1 MAHYQA
7 TESRSTR
14 FASLLRS
21 AADRIDDR
29 KPRSLRRPVSYS
41 PTPTT
46 FRSIAQDAILAELRN
61 CTGPHSARRA
71 FRLMADL
78 RDLEAGR

>member
-7 TESRSTR
+7 TEPRASR
-14 FASLLRS
+14 FASLLRC
-21 AADRIDDR
+21 AADRIDNHE
-29 KPRSLRRPVSYS
+29 PRSPRRPISYP

-46 FRSIAQDAILAELRN
+46 FRSIARDAILSELHD
-61 CTGPHSARRA
+61 CCGPNSARRA

>member
-7 TESRSTR
+7 TEPRSTR
-14 FASLLRS
+14 LASVLRC
-21 AADRIDDR
+21 AADRMDNR
-29 KPRSLRRPVSYS
+29 RPRSLRRPVSYP

-46 FRSIAQDAILAELRN
+46 FRSIARDAILSELHD
-61 CTGPHSARRA
+61 CSGPNSARRA